1 MQKDRMGST
10 SQILDG
16 SGNRMALKGYDP
28 FGKPRNGID
37 WSMMSAPALSFEDES
52 SVDPI
57 SGVGN
62 TASIDVSKRGFTGHE
77 HLDSFEL
84 IHMNGRMYDF
94 NNGRFLS
101 VDPFIQGSTSQSI
114 NPYSYVQNNPLSGV
128 DPTGYQASCSRVLD
142 LNNCPEDSPFQNEK
156 NNAST
161 YKTAWLNGVKSTSY
175 SPSQSGNNDRDPSTL
190 GRFKSGVDG
199 DFSNPEFLKEQ
210 FRKHAPNEKQE
221 KKPGQIEEFV
231 DTAGDTLRFMYNSPF
246 VVLDAIGQG
255 LARIEGE
262 INTLATALPPQASAG
277 VKLGSLGL
285 AWLGRSASAFGKAA
299 QILDDVWSLSPTVR
313 GQVIESRLAVSEY
326 KDWYNIG
333 NSQNGFFPLVDFQKG
348 INLVSLKSVDTTGSS
363 WVTRMQDH
371 IRDLGS
377 RAATVNGQRANM
389 ILDLRVQPG
398 GAGQAQ
404 QLIDYGSRQ
413 GVTVVVKEY

>member
-1 MQKDRMGST
+1 M
-10 SQILDG
+10 
-16 SGNRMALKGYDP
+16 
-28 FGKPRNGID
+28 
-37 WSMMSAPALSFEDES
+37 
-52 SVDPI
+52 
-57 SGVGN
+57 
-62 TASIDVSKRGFTGHE
+62 
-77 HLDSFEL
+77 
-84 IHMNGRMYDF
+84 
-94 NNGRFLS
+94 
-101 VDPFIQGSTSQSI
+101 
-114 NPYSYVQNNPLSGV
+114 
-128 DPTGYQASCSRVLD
+128 
-142 LNNCPEDSPFQNEK
+142 
-156 NNAST
+156 
-161 YKTAWLNGVKSTSY
+161 
-175 SPSQSGNNDRDPSTL
+175 
-190 GRFKSGVDG
+190 
-199 DFSNPEFLKEQ
+199 
-210 FRKHAPNEKQE
+210 
-221 KKPGQIEEFV
+221 
-231 DTAGDTLRFMYNSPF
+231 
-246 VVLDAIGQG
+246 
-255 LARIEGE
+255 
-262 INTLATALPPQASAG
+262 
-277 VKLGSLGL
+277 KLGSLGL